1 MKKTS
6 IILFLIF
13 YLNYIKIQCKTV
25 IGVIKKKPAHFSN
38 NDRSSSSYYGRNY
51 KNGPYLTDR
60 ESNYILNTEIYLFV
74 CLLKINF
81 KIIFN
86 YF

>member
-1 MKKTS
+1 M
-6 IILFLIF
+6 
-13 YLNYIKIQCKTV
+13 NYIKIQCKTV

-60 ESNYILNTEIYLFV
+60 ESNYIKY
-74 CLLKINF
+74 
-81 KIIFN
+81 
-86 YF
+86 